1 MTQLLAITVI
11 LLALSNWGLWSRLH
25 DVHKELF
32 DLKYPDLQDKGLFAE
47 YLGDANGEDLY
58 PEHIR
63 ATKTRG
69 KADD

>member
-32 DLKYPDLQDKGLFAE
+32 DLKYPDLSEKDGVIAA
-47 YLGDANGEDLY
+47 YLLGE
-58 PEHIR
+58 
-63 ATKTRG
+63 AK
-69 KADD
+69 DD